1 MVRTRKLPDHGFSA
15 VPCMDFPLAFGSGIF
30 LSDGCSL
37 FLSLREVMA
46 IILICIA
53 TVVIS
58 VVGAVVIGYII
69 AAGGAE

>member
-1 MVRTRKLPDHGFSA
+1 
-15 VPCMDFPLAFGSGIF
+15 
-30 LSDGCSL
+30 
-37 FLSLREVMA
+37 MA

-58 VVGAVVIGYII
+58 FVGAVVIGYII